1 MRKTLTVCN
10 KCDSLNNVDIEKSN
24 SQKPVC
30 GQCHSILKMYG
41 AVSEVN
47 EKNFWRILKKADKP
61 VVVDFWASW
70 CGPCK
75 VYGPTFEEASTK
87 TDKAIFLKVS
97 TEQSPELSQKLN
109 ILGIP
114 ATVVFKE
121 GVEVTRQ
128 SGALSLESLLN
139 LANTSY

>member
-1 MRKTLTVCN
+1 MGKTLTVCN
-10 KCDSLNNVDIEKSN
+10 KCDSLNNVDIEKS
-24 SQKPVC
+24 SLQKAVC
-30 GQCHSILKMYG
+30 GQCKAILKMYG

-47 EKNFWRILKKADKP
+47 EKNFWRIIKKSTKP
-61 VVVDFWASW
+61 VIVDFWASW

-97 TEQSPELSQKLN
+97 TEQCPELSQKLN

-114 ATVVFKE
+114 ATLIFKD

-128 SGALSLESLLN
+128 SGAIALESLLN
-139 LANTSY
+139 LANANY